1 MLMIFI
7 IGSHHFVDMSKK
19 HKTKEGYILL
29 LSMLIIS
36 IILAISFGVY
46 AISLKE
52 VILASYLKDSARAF
66 GAADRAVECT
76 LYWDKGAPQNGLPYT
91 IFTTSTQYISPLVFP
106 NPDPICESQ
115 QINTVANGWTS
126 VNNTVDTGTTNF
138 IITFP
143 DNTCAEVSVF
153 KESNSTTTI
162 VSNGYNTCDV
172 TNPRRTQRTIQVQ
185 GAF

>member
-1 MLMIFI
+1 
-7 IGSHHFVDMSKK
+7 MSKK
-19 HKTKEGYILL
+19 KTTQQGYILL

-115 QINTVANGWTS
+115 QINTVGSSWSS
-126 VNNTVDTGTTNF
+126 VNNTNDTGTTNF
-138 IITFP
+138 NIVFP
-143 DNTCAEVSVF
+143 DNTCAEISVL
-153 KESNSTTTI
+153 KEGNSTTTI
-162 VSNGYNTCDV
+162 VSNGYNTCDS
-172 TNPRRTQRTIQVQ
+172 TDPRRTQRTIQVQ